1 MQQYLV
7 PAIAGIAAGGA
18 AMLVSGNV
26 PVAIGAAVGCAIGI
40 WIAERRKKTP
50 PA

>member
-1 MQQYLV
+1 MQLYLY
-7 PAIAGIAAGGA
+7 PAIAAIAAGGA

-26 PVAIGAAVGCAIGI
+26 PVAIGAGIGSAIGL
-40 WIAERRKKTP
+40 WLAEKRKQAP